1 MLFKSY
7 IRNYS
12 KFHVIYITRLGI
24 FRFEVLQTV
33 WMSVLHKSLRMRV
46 TDILL
51 FLAASDCVAN
61 IEMNKYEEE
70 KKAELQQ
77 NSFPSV

>member
-1 MLFKSY
+1 
-7 IRNYS
+7 
-12 KFHVIYITRLGI
+12 
-24 FRFEVLQTV
+24 
-33 WMSVLHKSLRMRV
+33 MSVLHKSLRMRV